1 MTISAFLPNPVFE
14 PESLFRQVNQK
25 NIRPNYSA
33 ESLLGR
39 TLGAIDIG
47 HYKDARQRSAKAN
60 LRGTASGST
69 STFRLVKQ
77 RVSYVNHII

>member
-25 NIRPNYSA
+25 NIWPNYSA

-39 TLGAIDIG
+39 TLREMEMG
-47 HYKDARQRSAKAN
+47 DA
-60 LRGTASGST
+60 T
-69 STFRLVKQ
+69 SEKT
-77 RVSYVNHII
+77 N